1 MFEHKVFDQPDDRIE
16 FPHGHADVVT
26 VGGTRVQRVVF
37 EPGFVWTTDMAPM
50 VGTALCP
57 IRHVFHVLSGRMG
70 LRVPDGSEQEV
81 GAGDVVFLEPGHDS
95 WTVGDEP
102 VVFLDFDPKRDP
114 NYPPD

>member
-1 MFEHKVFDQPDDRIE
+1 MFEQKAFDQPDDRTE
-16 FPHGHADVVT
+16 FPHGHADVLT

-37 EPGFVWTTDMAPM
+37 EPGFVWTTDLAPM

-70 LRVPDGSEQEV
+70 LKVPDGSEREV
-81 GAGDVVFLEPGHDS
+81 GPGEVVYLEPGHDS
-95 WTVGDEP
+95 WTVGEEP